1 MIVTATQVT
10 VFANLTDAA
19 SAITDSGL
27 IPVVQDR
34 INWICNNYF
43 TTDLYVKGPLTF
55 NATAR
60 TVVTSGDFT
69 AAGFATDDEIYIYQS
84 YRNDGYYTIST
95 VTATTVTLVTGDA
108 VVDELSGRSILVSVV
123 QWPRDLVY
131 TAAQMVAYDYQER
144 NNRGAGVKSK
154 SLGPW
159 SETYESG
166 GNGEFG
172 YPRDILAPLYDHRI
186 TRLM

>member
-123 QWPRDLVY
+123 
-131 TAAQMVAYDYQER
+131 
-144 NNRGAGVKSK
+144 
-154 SLGPW
+154 
-159 SETYESG
+159 
-166 GNGEFG
+166 
-172 YPRDILAPLYDHRI
+172 
-186 TRLM
+186 